1 MDLRTVGVEE
11 EFLLVDHAGVPKPLG
26 ERVVTTGNLEQ
37 AAGRQPAGIEHELQ
51 QEQAEIGTQ
60 VQVRLDRLRADLE
73 QRRTALAGVAE
84 SNGVRI
90 AALATSPMPVD
101 PTPTPDPRYLRMMR
115 IYGATA
121 QEQLTCGCHVHVG
134 IGSREEGVAV
144 INAIQPWLSVV
155 LALSANSPFWQGAD
169 TGYASYRRLVW
180 DRWPSAGPNAA
191 FAGVQDYDDTVA
203 ALLRSKVLLDDAM
216 VYFYARLSVK
226 YPTVEIRVADVCAE
240 VDDAVLVAALCRSL
254 VDAAARAADEGRP
267 WPTAR
272 PELLRG
278 AAWRAARSGLDED
291 LIDPVAGSAVPAQA
305 RLEQL
310 VDRIRPSLRRH
321 GDADLVESSLD
332 RLLRRGTGASLQRAA
347 QARTGN
353 LNDVVSDAVHRTIS
367 SASGPD
373 LR

>member
-1 MDLRTVGVEE
+1 
-11 EFLLVDHAGVPKPLG
+11 
-26 ERVVTTGNLEQ
+26 
-37 AAGRQPAGIEHELQ
+37 
-51 QEQAEIGTQ
+51 
-60 VQVRLDRLRADLE
+60 
-73 QRRTALAGVAE
+73 
-84 SNGVRI
+84 
-90 AALATSPMPVD
+90 
-101 PTPTPDPRYLRMMR
+101 
-115 IYGATA
+115 
-121 QEQLTCGCHVHVG
+121 
-134 IGSREEGVAV
+134 
-144 INAIQPWLSVV
+144 
-155 LALSANSPFWQGAD
+155 
-169 TGYASYRRLVW
+169 
-180 DRWPSAGPNAA
+180 
-191 FAGVQDYDDTVA
+191 
-203 ALLRSKVLLDDAM
+203 
-216 VYFYARLSVK
+216 
-226 YPTVEIRVADVCAE
+226 
-240 VDDAVLVAALCRSL
+240 

-291 LIDPVAGSAVPAQA
+291 LIDPVAGSAVPVQT

-367 SASGPD
+367 SASDPD